1 MKRPILPA
9 AAAAALLGAATAAA
23 QTPTVEARVVP
34 DSIGIG
40 DLFTLEIDV
49 ERDQVQ
55 VTEFPLYETDDKI
68 EVVETPPV
76 DTLLREGRRLK
87 LRKRYVLQ
95 AFSEG
100 RYNLGRPGVLYA
112 DKNIVD
118 TLYTA
123 DSLRLDVG
131 TFQIDTAKQ
140 TIYDLKAQRTLPF
153 RFDEIAGYLYVGLFV
168 LLHLAALVFA
178 LRYLLGK
185 RGRRLGDLFRP
196 APPAPP
202 HVEAIRALE
211 ALHNQKLWQN
221 DRHKAY
227 YSGLTDILRRYL
239 ARRYDIGA
247 LEMTSDE
254 ILRAVKP
261 FDLPRKSAAELTELL
276 READLV
282 KFAKA
287 KPEAVRNEE
296 AYQWAYYFVEETKP
310 VEEQPAAEAEEPF
323 GPMPNS
329 DRHA

>member
-1 MKRPILPA
+1 MKRPAFLT
-9 AAAAALLGAATAAA
+9 AAAAALLAAATASA
-23 QTPTVEARVVP
+23 QTPTVEARIVP

-40 DLFTLEIDV
+40 DTFTLEIDV

-55 VTEFPLYETDDKI
+55 VTEFPLYENDDKL
-68 EVVETPPV
+68 EVVQSLPV
-76 DTLLREGRRLK
+76 DTLSREGRRLR
-87 LRKRYVLQ
+87 LRKRYVMQ

-118 TLYTA
+118 TLYTS

-140 TIYDLKAQRTLPF
+140 TIYDLKPQRTLPL
-153 RFDEIAGYLYVGLFV
+153 RAEEITGYLFGGLF
-168 LLHLAALVFA
+168 LLLNLAALLFA
-178 LRYLLGK
+178 LRYHLSK
-185 RGRRLGDLFRP
+185 RGKHLSDLFKP

-211 ALHNQKLWQN
+211 GLHNQKLWQN
-221 DRHKAY
+221 NKHKAY

-239 ARRYDIGA
+239 AGRYGIGA

-254 ILRAVKP
+254 IIDAVRP
-261 FDLPRKSAAELTELL
+261 LDLPRKSAMELTALL

-287 KPEAVRNEE
+287 TPDGEQNEADYLK
-296 AYQWAYYFVEETKP
+296 AFYFVEETKLV
-310 VEEQPAAEAEEPF
+310 VEEEEPEQPD
-323 GPMPNS
+323 PMQNQN
-329 DRHA
+329 A